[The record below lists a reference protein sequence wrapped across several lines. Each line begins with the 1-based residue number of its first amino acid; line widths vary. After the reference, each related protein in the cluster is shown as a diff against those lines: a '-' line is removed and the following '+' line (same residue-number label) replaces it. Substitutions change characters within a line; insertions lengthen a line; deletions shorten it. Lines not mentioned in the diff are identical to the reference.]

1 MIFEKAVP
9 KDINMLTELRIAY
22 LQEDLGE
29 MTEADLELIKSSLP
43 CYYEKHINKDL
54 LVYVARNKED
64 IISCAFLLIV
74 EKPMSPSFITG
85 KTGTVLNVYTKP
97 EYRNKGYAKK
107 LISMMLEDAAAQG
120 VSVIE
125 LKSTEDGYSLYK
137 AVGFED
143 VGAKYHNMKI
153 VLQQLVRRHHME
165 EKITLCGDNCIE
177 CPRYNANSEE
187 ELRNVAELWYRVGW
201 RDCVVSNEEIRCE
214 GCSSHKQCTYHL
226 VECTKEHNV
235 DKCNQC
241 VEFPC
246 EKIDHMLERSKEY
259 QKRCK
264 VVCSDAEYDMLEKAF
279 FDKENNLRK

>member
-279 FDKENNLRK
+279 FNKENNLRK